1 MSYRVKAELDNGS
14 VVETNNVA
22 DLSHDEAPRT
32 DWCGCIHYSVLAVC
46 RSNLAVRAHL
56 GAHIERDQKRDKQWA
71 DHTQENLHDIIK
83 RKLLVYVI

>member
-32 DWCGCIHYSVLAVC
+32 D
-46 RSNLAVRAHL
+46 
-56 GAHIERDQKRDKQWA
+56 
-71 DHTQENLHDIIK
+71 
-83 RKLLVYVI
+83 